1 MRRAQPQDTTG
12 VIRGEIIA
20 LVLFAASFA
29 LHIVAGAMDLGWLFA
44 IAVVLI
50 YISATGFPAIAAWTS
65 RVSSARARWLAVVV
79 GVPFALLFTGGAL
92 WAANGRAMAW
102 WVPPAA
108 IVLVAV
114 GTGSILAIRSALV
127 MRRGGGR
134 STGAWQAARRR

>member
-12 VIRGEIIA
+12 VIRGEVIA
-20 LVLFAASFA
+20 FVLFAASFA
-29 LHIVAGAMDLGWLFA
+29 LHIVAGAMDQGWLFA

-65 RVSSARARWLAVVV
+65 RVSSARARWLAVIV

-108 IVLVAV
+108 IVLISV

-127 MRRGGGR
+127 LRRGGGR
-134 STGAWQAARRR
+134 STGTWQAARRR